1 MIFFGDPGTM
11 GRKADALACVRMA
24 LRMRKRTQELWAE
37 WEDRVGPDPM
47 HARMGINTG
56 YCTVGNFGS
65 EDRLDYTIVGA
76 AVNTASRLESTA
88 RPDQIQVS
96 HSTYTLIKEEIY
108 CRPLGDQGLK
118 GISHPL
124 RTYEVVGEFTDM
136 NMENLIE
143 AKFGDFNLTLDPSS
157 LDPEAAAR
165 AREAL
170 KSALAALDG
179 DTDLTQID

>member
-96 HSTYTLIKEEIY
+96 HSTYTLIKDEI
-108 CRPLGDQGLK
+108 
-118 GISHPL
+118 
-124 RTYEVVGEFTDM
+124 
-136 NMENLIE
+136 
-143 AKFGDFNLTLDPSS
+143 
-157 LDPEAAAR
+157 
-165 AREAL
+165 
-170 KSALAALDG
+170 
-179 DTDLTQID
+179 